1 MLQSM
6 LFVNEVLYSFIETV
20 SMFAN
25 RYTLYIKI
33 IMKDPDQDTST
44 SNALLFFVLI
54 KSSYIKEM
62 SWDFVIDN
70 VESSARR

>member
-1 MLQSM
+1 M
-6 LFVNEVLYSFIETV
+6 LFVNEVLYSFNETV
-20 SMFAN
+20 SMFVN
-25 RYTLYIKI
+25 RYTLYIKT

-44 SNALLFFVLI
+44 SNTLLFFVLI

-70 VESSARR
+70 VENNFSARR

>member
-33 IMKDPDQDTST
+33 IMKDPDQDTIAI
-44 SNALLFFVLI
+44 NALSFFVII
-54 KSSYIKEM
+54 KSCYIKER
-62 SWDFVIDN
+62 S
-70 VESSARR
+70 